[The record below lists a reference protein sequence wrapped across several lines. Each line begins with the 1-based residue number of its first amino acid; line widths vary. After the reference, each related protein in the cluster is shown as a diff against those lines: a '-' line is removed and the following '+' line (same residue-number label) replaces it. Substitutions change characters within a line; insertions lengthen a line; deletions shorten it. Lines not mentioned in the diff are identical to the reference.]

1 MSSTTGVSGLSSTEE
16 EEDEH
21 NDDEVGPYPWLLW
34 MASVDEVRVVVVVE
48 NPSTRIMAGKEAHTP
63 TTTTPNTSRPNN
75 NDNADDDSGG
85 PILMRGWMY
94 IQFVAFPVSCFFGLV
109 MCN

>member
-1 MSSTTGVSGLSSTEE
+1 
-16 EEDEH
+16 
-21 NDDEVGPYPWLLW
+21 
-34 MASVDEVRVVVVVE
+34 MAE
-48 NPSTRIMAGKEAHTP
+48 NEEAHTP

-94 IQFVAFPVSCFFGLV
+94 IQLVAFPVSCFFGLV